1 MSSPGLQT
9 QTIITTDL
17 LVVAIVLPILRTVAV
32 LLRLWSN
39 LAKLNRL
46 FLDDHVIILAQLC
59 VWGMSINVYVGA
71 TLGGVNQIKGTALSA
86 ATVSLRTLYIEGI
99 LLTASLTVIKV
110 SILLLYRRIFVTPWF
125 QITVWVY
132 IGVLLAWGVAIIIVR
147 LLCTNP
153 ISQIWDPKSVTPLR
167 YDVGKFSIAF
177 AAMSLFFDLLVLCIP
192 IPLIHH
198 LQMSTRKKLKVIGIF
213 WLGIFCCFSSAIRLY
228 YIPGLSQLKWSPAFT
243 WALIEPNASVIAA
256 CLPIFG
262 HLLGEGWRINTFI
275 QNFWARLRK
284 RHIGSSKIGASS
296 NGISSTA
303 ESNAN
308 ASFAEAQSDNRHQL
322 QGFEINK
329 TTSVDV
335 ELGDH
340 AYNVAY
346 PLVAYPQQPSLQMKI
361 HIASCL

>member
-17 LVVAIVLPILRTVAV
+17 LVVAIVLPILSTVAV

-39 LAKLNRL
+39 LAKLKRL
-46 FLDDHVIILAQLC
+46 FLDDYVIILAQLC

-86 ATVSLRTLYIEGI
+86 ATVSLRTLYIQGI
-99 LLTASLTVIKV
+99 LLTASLTVI
-110 SILLLYRRIFVTPWF
+110 
-125 QITVWVY
+125 TVWVY
-132 IGVLLAWGVAIIIVR
+132 IGGLLAWGVAIIIVR

-198 LQMSTRKKLKVIGIF
+198 LQMSTRKKLKVLGIF

-228 YIPGLSQLKWSPAFT
+228 YIPGLSQLKWSPAFI

-262 HLLGEGWRINTFI
+262 HLLGEGWRISTFV

-284 RHIGSSKIGASS
+284 RHIGSGKIGASS

-308 ASFAEAQSDNRHQL
+308 PPFAEAQSDNRHQL

-340 AYNVAY
+340 AYDDAY

-361 HIASCL
+361 HVASCFR